1 MIYYAN
7 PTGQDVHDE
16 MARGRLGCITT
27 PKQGN
32 VTFPDEWDVIADNGC
47 FSARWDHASWLRWL
61 IDLPR
66 TVRFAVCPD
75 VFDPSGAPCHAETLE
90 RWERYSGM
98 IERAGFTPA
107 FVLQNGATPTN
118 LPDAEVLFIGG
129 DDAYKLGPV
138 VWDICQRYHAKRWIH
153 MGRVNSL
160 KRFRTARTL
169 RCHSVDG
176 TFLTFGPDKNLPR
189 LLAWLDDQEQTP
201 MLWEAS

>member
-1 MIYYAN
+1 VIYFAN
-7 PTGQDVHDE
+7 PSTDDIRDQIAAG
-16 MARGRLGCITT
+16 ALGCITT

-32 VTFPDEWDVIADNGC
+32 VTFPGEWDVIADNGC
-47 FSARWDHASWLRWL
+47 FSSKWDHKSWIDWL
-61 IDLPR
+61 VDLPR

-75 VFDPSGAPCHAETLE
+75 VFFPSGAPCHEQTLE
-90 RWERYSGM
+90 RWERYGGM

-107 FVLQNGATPTN
+107 FVLQNGATPDN
-118 LPDAEVLFIGG
+118 LPDAPVLFIGG

-138 VWDICQRYHAKRWIH
+138 VWDIAQRYAGERWIH

-160 KRFRTARTL
+160 RRFRTARTL
-169 RCHSVDG
+169 GCRSADG

-189 LLAWLDDQEQTP
+189 LLAMLDDQDREP